1 MPLPEDFNEWEHLQ
15 HTLRR
20 VHNEAVRDF
29 YRSQPDND
37 ISTSRSAAKHACLM
51 KDNDTSSM
59 TVLRFWLFWV
69 VCRKMRDNFEPY
81 YGVSIDS
88 FDAEVKYRPRITCYF
103 LEEPQD
109 VEPGYRKVEG
119 ELSVRLMNELATT
132 LTQSDLQNYANKV
145 NLAFGQ
151 GNGFVWKKGK
161 ELYTYIDKVNGIRF
175 KVLTRNQTDAVEI
188 IQKLL
193 SLTNQNYDASFLKK
207 NEAVDPISAFP
218 TIPPNQTV
226 LGKTYREPRKRP
238 IADVRFLYACIK
250 IWGTGTPII
259 LVDKTGYWNN
269 AIIRAY

>member
-51 KDNDTSSM
+51 KDNDTASM

-81 YGVSIDS
+81 YGVSIET
-88 FDAEVKYRPRITCYF
+88 FDAEVKYRPQITCYF
-103 LEEPQD
+103 SEDPQD
-109 VEPGYRKVEG
+109 VEPGYRRVVG
-119 ELSVRLMNELATT
+119 ELSVRLMGETGT
-132 LTQSDLQNYANKV
+132 GLTQTDLQTYANRI

-151 GNGFVWKKGK
+151 GSGYVWRKGK
-161 ELYTYIDKVNGIRF
+161 ELYIYRDKANGYRF
-175 KVLTRNQTDAVEI
+175 KVLTRSQSQATEI

-193 SLTNQNYDASFLKK
+193 SIVNDNYDASFLTK
-207 NEAVDPISAFP
+207 NEAIDPTSAFP
-218 TIPPNQTV
+218 TIPENQTI
-226 LGKTYREPRKRP
+226 LNKTRRKPRKRP
-238 IADVRFLYACIK
+238 IADVRFYYASLK
-250 IWGTGTPII
+250 VWGIGKPII
-259 LVDKTGYWNN
+259 LVDKTGYWND